1 MYSAL
6 YQYLLQHKNL
16 PVPGIGTFLLE
27 RKPALSD
34 FANRK
39 IHPPTY
45 TIALNETVSPVHSS
59 FYNWIG
65 ALINVPARDAVL
77 RFNDFVYDVKKQ
89 IGEGDE
95 ISWNGVGTL
104 SKGLGG
110 GVKFIPQATEW
121 VLEQPVTAEKVIR
134 EKAEHMVRVGED
146 EKTSE
151 EMTEFFNKP
160 TVAKSYWWVW
170 AAAIA
175 LLALLYTG
183 WHFSEHGVA
192 ISSTANGKKL
202 VPLETQSA
210 TYQSIP

>member
-1 MYSAL
+1 M
-6 YQYLLQHKNL
+6 
-16 PVPGIGTFLLE
+16 PGIGTFLLE
-27 RKPALSD
+27 RKPAQSD

-39 IHPPTY
+39 SHPPTY

-89 IGEGDE
+89 TGDGDE

-110 GVKFIPQATEW
+110 GDKFIPQATEW

-151 EMTEFFNKP
+151 EMTEFLNKP
-160 TVAKSYWWVW
+160 ATTKSYWWVW

-175 LLALLYTG
+175 LVALLYTG
-183 WHFSEHGVA
+183 WHFSENGVA

-202 VPLETQSA
+202 VPLETQPA
-210 TYQSIP
+210 TYQSNP